1 MAAHYIPLREWK
13 VGILRSDRNRVH
25 LWARIF
31 VVTLIAEIMTAAM
44 LLRQHSRCLLHAYIG
59 YVLDYRVALMASCSI
74 LIKSISVGGM
84 GHHHRIPVHKNG
96 PAFSHYGQVLSI
108 RFR

>member
-1 MAAHYIPLREWK
+1 MAAHYIPLRKWK
-13 VGILRSDRNRVH
+13 VGILRPDRNRVH

-84 GHHHRIPVHKNG
+84 GHHHLIPVHKNG
-96 PAFSHYGQVLSI
+96 AAFSHYG
-108 RFR
+108 